1 MAEVGPGSARPEAHL
16 KAVLFDIGGTL
27 LDFVPE
33 GPPPGRRLLAEG
45 CRRAYDWLRERGKD
59 LPDFEEFARRHWRA
73 LWWARL
79 WAWLRGR
86 ELRAQQV
93 VLRTLARMGVE
104 VPPEEV
110 YDLTECY
117 YRPFGETLRPVPG
130 AREVLERLSGM
141 GLRLA
146 TVSNTAWPG
155 YLLEED
161 LARFGL
167 TEHLEFCLFSS
178 YFGRP
183 KPAQSIFGQ
192 ALKMLRVSAA
202 EAMFVGDSL
211 KHDIQ
216 GAKRAGMRTV
226 LLRPQASADKVLVT
240 RRRVDRARGDWTI
253 AELAELV
260 AIVEQEASNTEE

>member
-1 MAEVGPGSARPEAHL
+1 MAEVGPGSARPGAHL

-33 GPPPGRRLLAEG
+33 GSPPGRRLLAEG

-59 LPDFEEFARRHWRA
+59 LPDFGGFARRHWRA

-79 WAWLRGR
+79 WARLRGR

-117 YRPFGETLRPVPG
+117 YRPFGETLRPAPG
-130 AREVLERLSGM
+130 AREVLERLSEM

-183 KPAQSIFGQ
+183 KPAQSIFRQ

-202 EAMFVGDSL
+202 EAMFVGDSPRQ
-211 KHDIQ
+211 DVD
-216 GAKRAGMRTV
+216 GASRAGMRTV
-226 LLRPQASADKVLVT
+226 LLAQGRSDSA
-240 RRRVDRARGDWTI
+240 RADWTI
-253 AELAELV
+253 CELSELLPIV
-260 AIVEQEASNTEE
+260 AAGVKGE